1 MYIYDTTYT
10 SCLAEQENDKYCN
23 SYNRIQTLVMTEL
36 SKIKNSL
43 LKIYPFTEEQLDQF
57 TDKLT
62 FRKLNKKDFLLK
74 PRQISN
80 RLTFINKGSLRL
92 YTETEHSE
100 LTINFFTEN
109 AWVAD
114 LESLLKQRPSTN
126 YIEAFEDTDI
136 ATITL
141 QDIHLLMDT
150 YPCFRMLNSLL
161 ANMTITTAHITSIK
175 TKNPDD
181 RYKDLL
187 KSSPDWLKKFPQ
199 HQIASYLGMTPET
212 LSRVRARLI

>member
-1 MYIYDTTYT
+1 
-10 SCLAEQENDKYCN
+10 
-23 SYNRIQTLVMTEL
+23 MTEL

-43 LKIYPFTEEQLDQF
+43 LKIYFFTEEQLDQF

-62 FRKLNKKDFLLK
+62 FRKLNEKDFLLK

-80 RLTFINKGSLRL
+80 RLAFINKGSLRL

-109 AWVAD
+109 TWVAD
-114 LESLLKQRPSTN
+114 LESLLKQQPSVN
-126 YIEAFEDTDI
+126 FIEAFEDTEI

-141 QDIHLLMDT
+141 NDIHLLMDT
-150 YPCFRMLNSLL
+150 YPGFRMLNSLL
-161 ANMTITTAHITSIK
+161 ANLTITTAHITSIK
-175 TKNPDD
+175 TKSPDD
-181 RYKDLL
+181 RYKELL
-187 KSSPDWLKKFPQ
+187 ITCPGWLKKFPQ
-199 HQIASYLGMTPET
+199 NQIASYLGMTPET

>member
-1 MYIYDTTYT
+1 MI
-10 SCLAEQENDKYCN
+10 
-23 SYNRIQTLVMTEL
+23 EL

-114 LESLLKQRPSTN
+114 LESLLKQQPSAN

-212 LSRVRARLI
+212 LSRVRGRLI